1 MDKSVAVIGGG
12 VAGIETASIL
22 GHLGYNVILFE
33 KENQLGGNV
42 LSWDRLFPSR
52 RPAHEVVTESM
63 SALTTR
69 CSVHT
74 STTVKS
80 INKSNGQFTVG
91 IDNGK
96 SFDASAVVLTTGF
109 ELFAAE
115 KKEEYGFGIFENVI
129 TSRDLEQ
136 MFKKHGKPVMANG
149 NTPKRVAF
157 IHCVGSRDEKV
168 NKAYCSKVCCVTAVK
183 QAIEVKE
190 ALPDTEV
197 FNFYM
202 DLRMFGHGY
211 EQLYKEAQVL
221 GVTFVRG
228 RLSETNETTGGSII
242 VKVEDTLAAKPMR
255 LTVDLVVLMVGMNPK
270 PETEGIL
277 SSLGLPVNEDGFVGI
292 KDAHTAATKTN
303 TEGVFVAGACTGP
316 NNITDSINSARAAA
330 LQVHSYLN
338 HK

>member
-12 VAGIETASIL
+12 IAGIEAASAL
-22 GHLGYNVILFE
+22 GQLGYNVILFE
-33 KENQLGGNV
+33 KESQLGGNV
-42 LSWDRLFPSR
+42 LSWDRLFPTR
-52 RPAHEVVTESM
+52 RPAHEVVSESVA
-63 SALTTR
+63 ALTTQ
-69 CSVHT
+69 CAVNT

-80 INKSNGQFTVG
+80 IHKTNNVFSISVDGNKT
-91 IDNGK
+91 
-96 SFDASAVVLTTGF
+96 FDVAAVVLTTGF
-109 ELFAAE
+109 KLFAAE
-115 KKEEYGFGIFENVI
+115 KKEEYGYGIFENVI

-136 MFKKHGKPVMANG
+136 QFKNHGKPLMANG

-168 NKAYCSKVCCVTAVK
+168 NNAYCSKVCCVTAVK

-211 EQLYKEAQVL
+211 EQLYKQAQVL

-228 RLSETNETTGGSII
+228 RLSETNETSGGSII

-255 LTVDLVVLMVGMNPK
+255 LTVDLVVLMVGITPQ
-270 PETEGIL
+270 PETEDIL
-277 SSLGLPVNEDGFVGI
+277 NSLGLPHNEDGFVEV

-303 TEGVFVAGACTGP
+303 TEGVFVAGACIGP
-316 NNITDSINSARAAA
+316 TNITDSINSARAAA

>member
-22 GHLGYNVILFE
+22 GNLGYNVMLFE

-52 RPAHEVVTESM
+52 RPAHEVVAESM
-63 SALTTR
+63 SALHTR
-69 CSVHT
+69 CAVHT

-80 INKSNGQFTVG
+80 INKTNGIFTVG
-91 IDNGK
+91 VGNGQT
-96 SFDASAVVLTTGF
+96 FDASAVVLTTGF
-109 ELFAAE
+109 ELFPAE
-115 KKEEYGFGIFENVI
+115 KKEEYGYGIFENVI

-136 MFKKHGKPVMANG
+136 MFKKHGKPLMANG
-149 NTPKRVAF
+149 SIPQRVAF

-168 NKAYCSKVCCVTAVK
+168 NRPYCSKVCCVTAVK

-190 ALPDTEV
+190 ALPTTEV

-211 EQLYKEAQVL
+211 EQLYKEAQVH

-228 RLSETNETTGGSII
+228 RLSETNETTGGRVM

-255 LTVDLVVLMVGMNPK
+255 LTVDMVVLMVGMNPTTD
-270 PETEGIL
+270 TEDIL
-277 SSLGLPVNEDGFVGI
+277 NSLGLPKNEDGFVGI

-316 NNITDSINSARAAA
+316 NNITDSINAARAAA

-338 HK
+338 SK